1 MCLLYIFIFEIW
13 HLEIRDGMERVM
25 GGKQGLDDMEQV
37 LGGMELVYMLELDG
51 MELA

>member
-1 MCLLYIFIFEIW
+1 MGDKQELGDKEQVLG
-13 HLEIRDGMERVM
+13 GME
-25 GGKQGLDDMEQV
+25 LDDMEQV